1 VNAFLLHDLARF
13 NTLATPDLAE
23 RIGGSPQPKGE
34 QRGAVRV
41 LLGGPTRQRVLV
53 PTTTGDLVL
62 DMVVVDGGWVAA
74 DMEYKK

>member
-1 VNAFLLHDLARF
+1 
-13 NTLATPDLAE
+13 
-23 RIGGSPQPKGE
+23 
-34 QRGAVRV
+34 VRV